1 MKRHF
6 YSDDYITDGYCGP
19 DQGPNCPACR
29 TLKTEKMDQLN
40 KVGKFQGSSGMIY
53 WGKSMEKTEER
64 SDGICGPNKGYPWE
78 DCLNEI
84 LKKEKEI

>member
-6 YSDDYITDGYCGP
+6 YSDDYITDGHCGP

-53 WGKSMEKTEER
+53 
-64 SDGICGPNKGYPWE
+64 
-78 DCLNEI
+78 
-84 LKKEKEI
+84 